1 MVLTNL
7 SKFEVRISIQ
17 CYDSC
22 YAMILIRKAV
32 LLLAFQHHGRV
43 SYRLRN
49 PCIHATGNV
58 ISAMCHCDIR
68 HLTKWLKFCF
78 CWHLRIQESMQV
90 QDYHARFA
98 AKTSLGLVIKTSRQP
113 AKKRSRPR
121 YVRNVW
127 RCIYWLIRRLSWCA
141 TKFQQLLKDVERPKG
156 WLPRHSHPEQAPK

>member
-1 MVLTNL
+1 MMVLTNL

-43 SYRLRN
+43 SN
-49 PCIHATGNV
+49 PCTVLVSMQLGTSSLRCVTATSG
-58 ISAMCHCDIR
+58 IWQSDWSSA
-68 HLTKWLKFCF
+68 F

-113 AKKRSRPR
+113 AKKKIASPI
-121 YVRNVW
+121 RNVW
-127 RCIYWLIRRLSWCA
+127 RCIYWLIRRLSWSA